1 MSFLEDMAGREIG
14 SLLSG
19 SSNPLAASVMQM
31 INNQPGGLSGLVQ
44 QFHDKGLGGLVTSWV
59 GTGQNLPISADQLQ
73 HVLGSEQ
80 VKELAAKAGIS
91 PEAASSH
98 LSQLLPMLIDKLTPN
113 GQLPQGSSPL
123 EEGMS
128 MLKNLGLGK
137 TGTDVLVR
145 LSGSYAFMMLIP
157 R

>member
-1 MSFLEDMAGREIG
+1 MSFLEDMAGKEV
-14 SLLSG
+14 SSVLAN
-19 SSNPLAASVMQM
+19 SSNPLASSVMQM
-31 INNQPGGLSGLVQ
+31 INSQPGGLSGLVQ

-91 PEAASSH
+91 PDMVTSH
-98 LSQLLPMLIDKLTPN
+98 LSQLLPGLIDKLTPN
-113 GQLPQGSSPL
+113 GQVPQGGSSIL
-123 EEGMS
+123 EEGMG

-137 TGTDVLVR
+137 TGTE
-145 LSGSYAFMMLIP
+145 
-157 R
+157 